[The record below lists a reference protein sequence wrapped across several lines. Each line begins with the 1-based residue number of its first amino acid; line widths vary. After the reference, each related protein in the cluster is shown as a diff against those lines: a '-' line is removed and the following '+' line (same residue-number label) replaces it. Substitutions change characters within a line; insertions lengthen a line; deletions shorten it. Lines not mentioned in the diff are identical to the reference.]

1 MVSSGKMRIG
11 GCGGC
16 CSCIGILLVLASL
29 SISGTVDEA
38 SPENTFVQR
47 ENPCTIVDADCKVA
61 RQKGAELQY
70 CNWKCASFHFTLSV
84 DGEKYKSQENV
95 ADQGIDMRYCVDPQ
109 AIYEPGITVGNQVPC
124 WSTQVGVELD
134 NDQRQLYKCG
144 NAPCHKI
151 KSPAKVGEEALGFGL
166 ILLIFG
172 IIMASIGVCCFIA
185 ACIRSRFT

>member
-1 MVSSGKMRIG
+1 
-11 GCGGC
+11 
-16 CSCIGILLVLASL
+16 
-29 SISGTVDEA
+29 
-38 SPENTFVQR
+38 
-47 ENPCTIVDADCKVA
+47 
-61 RQKGAELQY
+61 
-70 CNWKCASFHFTLSV
+70 
-84 DGEKYKSQENV
+84 
-95 ADQGIDMRYCVDPQ
+95 MRYCEDPQ
-109 AIYEPGITVGNQVPC
+109 AIYEPEITVGNQVPC

>member
-1 MVSSGKMRIG
+1 MPFDKGYG

-29 SISGTVDEA
+29 ARFGAVDEA

-61 RQKGAELQY
+61 KQKGGKIPS